1 MSVSTSAA
9 KTLLLQFANGIA
21 SNFGFSVDSSGD
33 GVFQGTLSVE
43 GTALNL
49 GNGTTADINLN
60 PPMGR
65 PGEYPVNTLTVAT
78 PGGANAAWYADVASQ
93 LNAVIGLA
101 NQHFAEEE
109 GRGMFS

>member
-1 MSVSTSAA
+1 MDVSGSMSVSTSAA

-60 PPMGR
+60 PPIGKPR
-65 PGEYPVNTLTVAT
+65 VSGQ
-78 PGGANAAWYADVASQ
+78 YADRSDP
-93 LNAVIGLA
+93 
-101 NQHFAEEE
+101 
-109 GRGMFS
+109 RGC